1 MDDGGTYAAIYAGM
15 SRTTSST
22 QGVAIPVAVS
32 VYPDELYPAPR
43 SWTERAYLKLI
54 YYNRLPMGGHF
65 AAWEQPESFSSE
77 VRAGFRSLR
86 KS

>member
-1 MDDGGTYAAIYAGM
+1 MTAGRM
-15 SRTTSST
+15 PRSTQECPAPPQST